1 MLVDAIT
8 DGSSVDDDRDGG
20 GEEEDDDDDPVHA
33 ASHSSRPHHVSEVEI
48 NTESAVNHSALHNG
62 DASPGTTSAMLAT
75 AVNKRKLSSS
85 YWRTN
90 GRKSAAEANSNSTP
104 DTPASQED
112 SLLRPLLA
120 AGEATTVSLETA
132 QLSSTVVA
140 GKRSRRDTGS
150 SVQSDRSDQSGPTA
164 SDQQLSAVVK
174 RSRLE
179 ENHVAG
185 AKMPDNG

>member
-20 GEEEDDDDDPVHA
+20 EEEDDDDDPVQS
-33 ASHSSRPHHVSEVEI
+33 ASHSSSSSRPHVSEVEI
-48 NTESAVNHSALHNG
+48 NTESVVNHSALHNG
-62 DASPGTTSAMLAT
+62 DASPGATSAILAT

-90 GRKSAAEANSNSTP
+90 GRKSAAEGNNSTP
-104 DTPASQED
+104 DNTPAGQED

-120 AGEATTVSLETA
+120 AGETAAVSLETA
-132 QLSSTVVA
+132 QLSIVVA

-164 SDQQLSAVVK
+164 DQQLSAVVK

-185 AKMPDNG
+185 AKMADNG